1 MKENIES
8 MIAALFPARYLHHR
22 DDQRSMLWEGKR
34 SPVFLPSVTFMVQSV
49 VHVTIYQRNPTVYGA
64 LCSCGVAAYIG
75 SACTLYSILDVII
88 FNSKG
93 ATTYLYS

>member
-8 MIAALFPARYLHHR
+8 MISALFPARYLHNR

-64 LCSCGVAAYIG
+64 LCSCGVAAYTG
-75 SACTLYSILDVII
+75 SACMLYSILDVII
-88 FNSKG
+88 FNIKG